1 MSSSHY
7 ELVLCS
13 LFIFSL
19 REVTDN
25 LQQIAGAFPQ
35 QAVDFLVK
43 VARGV
48 NSRDCLEPPWVKSYS
63 LVKKT

>member
-1 MSSSHY
+1 MSPSHY

-19 REVTDN
+19 WEVTDN
-25 LQQIAGAFPQ
+25 LQQIAGAFPK
-35 QAVDFLVK
+35 QAVDFFVK

-48 NSRDCLEPPWVKSYS
+48 SSRDCLGALLGQVI
-63 LVKKT
+63 LIC